1 MKVPSMKKLAAPKPV
16 KKSNSNKGVEVV
28 SEYDER
34 PTLSFYQS
42 QLPPISKWN
51 LEDEYHLI
59 IKVKMTGARLEEYGS
74 KKGEMRG
81 EFKVL
86 AVGVDNDKDSDD

>member
-1 MKVPSMKKLAAPKPV
+1 MKVPAMKKLEAPKPA
-16 KKSNSNKGVEVV
+16 KKNNSKNTVMP

-34 PTLSFYQS
+34 PNFSFYQS
-42 QLPPISKWN
+42 QLPAISKWN
-51 LEDEYHLI
+51 LQDEYHLI
-59 IKVKMTGARLEEYGS
+59 IKVKMIGARLEDYGS

-86 AVGVDNDKDSDD
+86 AVGVDKDNDSDD